1 MAERYAF
8 EFPGTMAEF
17 LKKLEPWPTYT
28 NLDEDKYYYI
38 QDYIVKIT
46 DNAMQF
52 GVERAGHSGG
62 LWFIPLITEY
72 DDRIVLT
79 GTLEYI
85 GPNDNGPRSKWKKFK
100 DGFAEGLMYI
110 LLVPIVLGILLYR
123 FGKKMICKLFGK
135 PIPQEK
141 TTEEKLFDL
150 MENHLACVRK

>member
-1 MAERYAF
+1 MAKKYTF
-8 EFPGTMAEF
+8 EFSGTMAEF
-17 LKKLEPWPTYT
+17 WKQLEPWHIYT
-28 NLDEDKYYYI
+28 DFDENKYYHI

-52 GVERAGHSGG
+52 GVEGAGHSGG

-85 GPNDNGPRSKWKKFK
+85 GPKDNGPRSKWKKFK
-100 DGFAEGLMYI
+100 DSLAEGLMYI
-110 LLVPIVLGILLYR
+110 LLLPIVLGFLLYR
-123 FGKKMICKLFGK
+123 FGKKMICKLCGK
-135 PIPQEK
+135 PIPKEK